1 MTSSSNHT
9 VTLGKKVHLLQG
21 AFLLYFSQC
30 ISLVWRLLYSF
41 IFFVCSCLFPLAFHF
56 MIFASRFPFPVLL
69 CLRCAQ
75 CKVPTL
81 SEIENFCRLFFH
93 SCLNFYLACAIF
105 NSSQCDCCCRCPA
118 ICLSVHLSI
127 SLSVSLPLLLPV
139 TWLIFM
145 GLWFLLLFE
154 III

>member
-1 MTSSSNHT
+1 MWPAAATTQLH
-9 VTLGKKVHLLQG
+9 LAKKSTCCRAHS
-21 AFLLYFSQC
+21 FCIFFSASAWFEGFS
-30 ISLVWRLLYSF
+30 ISFV
-41 IFFVCSCLFPLAFHF
+41 FFVCSCLFPLAFHF

-81 SEIENFCRLFFH
+81 SEIENFCRLFFF

-118 ICLSVHLSI
+118 ICLSVLSI
-127 SLSVSLPLLLPV
+127 YLSPYLSLCLSFCLSL
-139 TWLIFM
+139 
-145 GLWFLLLFE
+145 GLSLWDCGFC
-154 III
+154 IYSR